1 MPILGL
7 IPPPGGSLKDLAKAG
22 QLPRFASFYLAAYH
36 RRFDQVFYFSY
47 DPGDTAIAG
56 LRLLPGAPLGKRILY
71 SFLMPFF
78 RWRQLRQCTV
88 IRVTQA
94 EGGLPAVLAKLFLGT
109 PYVASYG
116 FHYSRAAYQDKGP
129 LRAILASFTTRL
141 TIQFADELI
150 ATTPILKRYL
160 EGFVP
165 AERVHLIPNGV
176 DTALFPPAAPDAPR
190 EGLIYIGR
198 LAPQKRLDL
207 LLRAVALL
215 PKPVPVTLVGA
226 GSLEP
231 DLRQLATEL
240 GLEVRFLGVV
250 PHPELPDLLRQAKA
264 FVLPSKWE
272 GHPKALLE
280 AMAIG
285 LPCIGTD
292 VPGTRDVLVNGQTG
306 LLVASD
312 DPKKLA
318 VALQRILEDDN
329 LSRRLGAAA
338 RAFIVQNYELEVL
351 LERELD
357 LLEGVAPNVRR

>member
-1 MPILGL
+1 
-7 IPPPGGSLKDLAKAG
+7 LKDLAQAG

-36 RRFDQVFYFSY
+36 RRFDQIFYFSY

-78 RWRQLRQCTV
+78 RWRQLRQCDV

-94 EGGLPAVLAKLFLGT
+94 EGGLPAVLAKLFLGA

-116 FHYSRAAYQDKGP
+116 FHYSRAAYQDKGL
-129 LRAILASFTTRL
+129 LRAMLASFTTRL
-141 TIQFADELI
+141 TIQFADALI

-160 EGFVP
+160 ESFVP

-176 DTALFPPAAPDAPR
+176 DTALFHPAAPDAPR
-190 EGLIYIGR
+190 EGLIYVGR

-226 GSLEP
+226 GSLEA
-231 DLRQLATEL
+231 DLRQLASEL

-250 PHPELPDLLRQAKA
+250 PHPELPELLRQAKA

-280 AMAIG
+280 AMAVG
-285 LPCIGTD
+285 LPCVGRD
-292 VPGTRDVLVNGQTG
+292 VPGTRDVLVDGETG
-306 LLVASD
+306 LLVDSETPAA
-312 DPKKLA
+312 LA
-318 VALQRILEDDN
+318 AAIQRLLEDAP
-329 LSRRLGAAA
+329 LAAQLGAAA
-338 RAFIVQNYELEVL
+338 RDFIADHYELNIL

-357 LLEGVAPNVRR
+357 LLEGVARDARP